1 MNPLR
6 CLFIMLLG
14 ASALLGVPQ
23 AVAQAAPRVV
33 NINTADAATL
43 ARELTGIG
51 ESRAAAIVAYRKQ
64 NGPFRSIEELTLVK
78 GIGPGVI
85 EQNRSILRAELPRG
99 PAAGARSVPTGARSI
114 ADGPARKPGV
124 TPPGR

>member
-23 AVAQAAPRVV
+23 AVAQGAPRVV

-51 ESRAAAIVAYRKQ
+51 ESRAAAIVAYRNQ
-64 NGPFRSIEELTLVK
+64 NGPFRSVEELTLVK
-78 GIGPGVI
+78 GIGPRVI

-99 PAAGARSVPTGARSI
+99 PAAGARGVLTGARPV

-124 TPPGR
+124 APSGR